1 MAAVDRKRLS
11 IQDFSPEMQDSLR
24 ALDLDGSGSVDSRE
38 LARAAEA
45 YRSVQARAKR
55 LNRMLA
61 FGAVVLMLTLAA
73 FSGLVFAVVEMTKE
87 SRVSESGVLMVKGS
101 NETVKT
107 SQVLNKSTMCSQLGD
122 EVFRDMRYL
131 EVTSPTGSTVSLN
144 ILGWARMPEDHSLHG
159 TVVVIVTQVG
169 TVTIDG
175 SELAF
180 EDSVAPFFSKAGFSV
195 SSTGRRLQGLYK
207 VAAFLNSIESI
218 EDGCG
223 HVSYNLP
230 TIPNSFYARGTGYA
244 RCVVQGEDRCANNQM
259 GDSVKYHNGEAFA
272 SYSTEV
278 WGNGEA
284 SKQMTRN
291 IYDHIDASQH
301 HYTIDTATHRFEY
314 QQDKV
319 DKTLSY
325 CSKGSYESGSVQSFL
340 EKVEDFTYD
349 GMTTVPFV
357 GGEGRKF
364 TIYAEGHP
372 NFEIIDQFDAPT
384 GEYQVRAMYAE
395 GYWHVFSKI
404 EHNKIYDIIEDFPG
418 NCPHSASPFGVPGT
432 RKVTGPFPVSQ
443 DMTLE
448 AAHQNWE
455 NQEMSGEDEE
465 TLPDSVRNAAIND
478 LGLNYE
484 SYETLTQEWPNATYV
499 LTTPSGET
507 AKSAE
512 ELELL
517 YKALVDKKMNVYFRI
532 QDEIAAKRTNEAGD
546 ALVPADLEG
555 EEAEVESRRDLQESV
570 SRRDLQGAGQIT
582 LSWNML
588 SINKNLGVAS
598 TNPKWTN
605 GNFGVVLMCACF
617 KKSANINSKTKRWN
631 LWNWKVSFLAK
642 RCGYSAANSAQYTA
656 YIFLLV
662 ATSKAGL
669 GLGDHDGGYIKVYTK
684 LVQLLP
690 AGGPSGF
697 GLKISASAWADWGPK
712 NGGGVDVMFSIKI
725 MGSHILIESCTT
737 RVRLW
742 LYQVLP
748 YIQITGG
755 VSSQRRI
762 FEYVNMAREQF
773 LIGKITVF
781 FAKWAVLASLAF
793 WLTGTVSVMTKQS
806 GSNHS
811 KFVTKHLRTKSIYV
825 WACCG
830 LTYRQVYHI
839 NFSFNIKMK
848 LKVAVFWFGLV
859 DKDFDDSGW
868 GRLGSGNT
876 KNTRG
881 SGCHDCSYYMKKYGS
896 KKLIYRKK
904 YSCKGLAK
912 SAKMLCKANLTS
924 GSHNK
929 SSPPTCKHNKQG
941 CSFADWCNRNNW
953 GDDDGTENTSSG
965 WDGDHWQ
972 CNKADGP

>member
-131 EVTSPTGSTVSLN
+131 EVTSPTGATVSLN

-384 GEYQVRAMYAE
+384 GEYQIRAMYAE

-484 SYETLTQEWPNATYV
+484 SYETLSQEWPNATYV

-507 AKSAE
+507 AKSVE

-517 YKALVDKKMNVYFRI
+517 YKALVDKKMNVYHRVLN
-532 QDEIAAKRTNEAGD
+532 EIGARETNDQGEYEVANPD
-546 ALVPADLEG
+546 AD
-555 EEAEVESRRDLQESV
+555 VE
-570 SRRDLQGAGQIT
+570 SRRDLQGAGAISVSYDMT
-582 LSWNML
+582 AIGGWMTIGSVKSKYSNAKAGVLL
-588 SINKNLGVAS
+588 VSI
-598 TNPKWTN
+598 
-605 GNFGVVLMCACF
+605 CF
-617 KKSANINSKTKRWN
+617 KKDQNDSQITKRWM
-631 LWNWKVSFLAK
+631 LWHYKFAILIK
-642 RCGYSAANSAQYTA
+642 RCAWATWLADRFRPK
-656 YIFLLV
+656 IFLLV
-662 ATSKAGL
+662 GLARCAGCT
-669 GLGDHDGGYIKVYTK
+669 LGDLNGGYFK
-684 LVQLLP
+684 LTVLIGWLIP
-690 AGGPSGF
+690 LSPDGCGVKMAAT
-697 GLKISASAWADWGPK
+697 LTADWGPSGMSVSVTVK
-712 NGGGVDVMFSIKI
+712 FTL
-725 MGSHILIESCTT
+725 SHEVIENCTT
-737 RVRLW
+737 SVKNW
-742 LYQVLP
+742 LYQLLP
-748 YIQITGG
+748 YVSITGG
-755 VSSQRRI
+755 VHTARRV
-762 FEYVNMAREQF
+762 FEFRNMATDQY
-773 LIGKITVF
+773 LTLKIVIYICI
-781 FAKWAVLASLAF
+781 WAVIASTAI
-793 WLTGTVSVMTKQS
+793 WVTMTMTVLTMQS
-806 GSNHS
+806 GSNHT
-811 KFVTKHLRTKSIYV
+811 KFVQKHLRSKSIYV

-830 LTYRQVYHI
+830 LTYKQAYMVNMSGNLTI
-839 NFSFNIKMK
+839 K
-848 LKVAVFWFGLV
+848 LKLIVWWFLLG
-859 DKDFDDSGW
+859 DKDYDDGGW
-868 GRLGSGNT
+868 GRVGPGWT

-881 SGCHDCSYYMKKYGS
+881 SGCHDCSYYMKKYGT

-904 YSCKGLAK
+904 YSCKGLVK
-912 SAKMLCKANLTS
+912 SAKWLCAANLTS
-924 GSHNK
+924 GNHNK
-929 SSPPTCKHNKQG
+929 GSPPTCEHNKQG
-941 CSFADWCNRNNW
+941 CRFYDWCDRQNW
-953 GDDDGTENTSSG
+953 GDDDGTDNDSSG
-965 WDGDHWQ
+965 WDGDHDE
-972 CNKADGP
+972 CNSPDGP

>member
-87 SRVSESGVLMVKGS
+87 SRVSDSGVLMVKGS

-230 TIPNSFYARGTGYA
+230 TIPSSFYAKGTGYS
-244 RCVVQGEDRCANNQM
+244 RCVVQGVDRCANNQM

-272 SYSTEV
+272 SFSIEL
-278 WGNGEA
+278 WGNSEA

-301 HYTIDTATHRFEY
+301 HYTIDTATNRFEY
-314 QQDKV
+314 QQDAV
-319 DKTLSY
+319 DGTLAY
-325 CSKGSYESGSVQSFL
+325 CSKGTYESGSVQSYL
-340 EKVEDFTYD
+340 EKIEDFTYD
-349 GMTTVPFV
+349 GMTTIPFV

-364 TIYAEGHP
+364 TIYAAGHP
-372 NFEIIDQFDAPT
+372 KYEIVDQYDATT
-384 GEYQVRAMYAE
+384 GEYLIRAMYAD
-395 GYWHVFSKI
+395 GHWQLFSKV
-404 EHNKIYDIIEDFPG
+404 EHNKVYDIIEDFPAS
-418 NCPHSASPFGVPGT
+418 CPHSASPFGVPGT
-432 RKVTGPFPVSQ
+432 RKVDGPFPVSQ
-443 DMTLE
+443 DLE
-448 AAHQNWE
+448 LEDAHENWHV
-455 NQEMSGEDEE
+455 QETSGEDEGD
-465 TLPDSVRNAAIND
+465 LPDSVENAAIND
-478 LGLNYE
+478 LGLNFE
-484 SYETLTQEWPNATYV
+484 SFQSLTNEWPNATFV

-507 AKSAE
+507 ASSTE
-512 ELELL
+512 ELEDL
-517 YKALVDKKMNVYFRI
+517 YKALVDKKMAVYYRAQSPI
-532 QDEIAAKRTNEAGD
+532 QPRESNEDGAYE
-546 ALVPADLEG
+546 PMNTEH
-555 EEAEVESRRDLQESV
+555 EVESESRRDLQAII
-570 SRRDLQGAGQIT
+570 RTDWDLSAIGGWVGLGSITPKYSGARA
-582 LSWNML
+582 
-588 SINKNLGVAS
+588 GVLLIA
-598 TNPKWTN
+598 
-605 GNFGVVLMCACF
+605 VCF
-617 KKSANINSKTKRWN
+617 AKAENINSTSKRWKIG
-631 LWNWKVSFLAK
+631 NWKFSVLSK
-642 RCGYSAANSAQYTA
+642 RCAILDVEDAKFGAKFFVLLGTA
-656 YIFLLV
+656 TNKWSTIGGHY
-662 ATSKAGL
+662 
-669 GLGDHDGGYIKVYTK
+669 GGYIKVIFILSK
-684 LVQLLP
+684 LIP
-690 AGGPSGF
+690 AGPAGF
-697 GLKISASAWADWGPK
+697 GVKLTAAVTADWGPSGAAASVSAK
-712 NGGGVDVMFSIKI
+712 LML
-725 MGSHILIESCTT
+725 SHEMIETQKKS
-737 RVRLW
+737 VKAFI
-742 LYQVLP
+742 YQYLP
-748 YIQITGG
+748 YVSITGG
-755 VSSQRRI
+755 VYSNRRI
-762 FEYVNMAREQF
+762 FEFMNMNLDTF
-773 LIGKITVF
+773 LSGKIIIYLCV
-781 FAKWAVLASLAF
+781 WAVIASVAF
-793 WLTGTVSVMTKQS
+793 WITFNVDIQTKQTN
-806 GSNHS
+806 SNHT
-811 KFVTKHLRTKSIYV
+811 KFVQKHLQTKSIYV

-830 LTYRQVYHI
+830 LTYKMAYMM
-839 NFSFNIKMK
+839 NFSGSVKIK
-848 LKVAVFWFGLV
+848 LKLFWWWFLLG
-859 DKDFDDSGW
+859 DKKYDDGGW
-868 GRLGSGNT
+868 GSLGDGYL

-881 SGCHDCSYYMKKYGS
+881 NGCHDCHYYSKTKKKGEVW
-896 KKLIYRKK
+896 RKK

-912 SAKMLCKANLTS
+912 NAKWLCAANLTS

-929 SSPPTCKHNKQG
+929 GSPPTCKENKQG
-941 CSFADWCNRNNW
+941 CRFADWCDNW
-953 GDDDGTENTSSG
+953 GDDDGTDNDSSG
-965 WDGDHWQ
+965 HDGASKECD
-972 CNKADGP
+972 NPDGP